1 MKKILAGALLFV
13 VTVVMSACNEHDDY
27 DIVRFNGEY
36 RYYKGIAEFFD
47 CKSRVKYYVAEAGID
62 SDLEEAYL
70 ALGMDEKDDVYI
82 QLEGYLKEEI
92 MMEGIHPSTVFV
104 PVKLLK
110 VDKTRGCERGL
121 RQGA

>member
-1 MKKILAGALLFV
+1 MKKLLLFTLLAISFV
-13 VTVVMSACNEHDDY
+13 VLSSCNEHDDY
-27 DIVRFNGEY
+27 DITRFNGEY

-62 SDLEEAYL
+62 SDLEKAYL
-70 ALGMDEKDDVYI
+70 KLDMEEKDDVFI
-82 QLEGYLKEEI
+82 QLKGYLKEEK
-92 MMEGIHPSTVFV
+92 MMEGIYPSTVFV

-110 VDKTRGCERGL
+110 IDKSRGCERGL